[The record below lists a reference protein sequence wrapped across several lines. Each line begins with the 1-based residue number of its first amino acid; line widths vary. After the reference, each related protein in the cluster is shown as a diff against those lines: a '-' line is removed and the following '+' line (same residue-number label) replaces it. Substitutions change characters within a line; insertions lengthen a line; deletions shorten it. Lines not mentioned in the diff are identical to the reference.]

1 MRVDFD
7 KDRIK
12 SLKLVPVEANEIL
25 KTQKMQK
32 RIQRPLFR
40 RSCREGLSK
49 RSKSHYLSLAIQRAV
64 SSSKPVGPGLKQVLS
79 NNGTRDQDV
88 T

>member
-7 KDRIK
+7 KDGIK

-32 RIQRPLFR
+32 KNSKAYISKVMSRSFEKVKISLSQSRYPASCIQLKTCWTRLKT
-40 RSCREGLSK
+40 G
-49 RSKSHYLSLAIQRAV
+49 AV
-64 SSSKPVGPGLKQVLS
+64 K
-79 NNGTRDQDV
+79 
-88 T
+88 

>member
-7 KDRIK
+7 KDQIK
-12 SLKLVPVEANEIL
+12 SQKLVPVEANEIM

-32 RIQRPLFR
+32 KNSKAYISKVMSR
-40 RSCREGLSK
+40 RSFEKVKISLSQS
-49 RSKSHYLSLAIQRAV
+49 RYPASCIQL
-64 SSSKPVGPGLKQVLS
+64 KPVGPGLKQVLS